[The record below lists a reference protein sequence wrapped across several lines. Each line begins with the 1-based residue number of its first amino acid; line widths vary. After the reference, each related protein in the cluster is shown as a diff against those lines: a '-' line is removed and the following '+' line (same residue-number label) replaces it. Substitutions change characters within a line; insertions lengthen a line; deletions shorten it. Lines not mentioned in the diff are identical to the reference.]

1 MIYETALAVSRENI
15 LKDVDQIFKHWT
27 DGTKHL
33 ISHYLSPIEFR
44 QRASFTGTDH
54 ELIECVKNYP
64 SQYAAIYVV
73 SDHDLTYDMQE
84 IRPSLSFYRLVVK
97 DADTIIQKQNNN
109 GTGQIGSRRELAL
122 AWCD

>member
-1 MIYETALAVSRENI
+1 MIHETPLAVGQKSI
-15 LKDVDQIFKHWT
+15 LKDVDQIFKSWT

-54 ELIECVKNYP
+54 ELIEWVKNYP
-64 SQYAAIYVV
+64 SQYGAIYVV
-73 SDHDLTYDMQE
+73 SDHNLSYDMDA
-84 IRPSLSFYRLVVK
+84 IRPTLSFYQLVVR

-109 GTGQIGSRRELAL
+109 GTGQASSGCESL
-122 AWCD
+122 